1 MQYIFGPVPSRRLGF
16 SLGIDVIPFKTCSF
30 DCIYCQLGR
39 TTNKTIERREYIS
52 KDKILDEF
60 QKFMHR
66 EVEFDFVTFSGSG
79 EPTLN
84 SALGE
89 MIRGIK
95 SLSPAP
101 VAVLTN
107 SSLFDDEK
115 VIKEI
120 AEADVVLPSL
130 DSAVQSTFER
140 INRPYR
146 GIKIGSI
153 IEGLARLSKVYGAEM
168 WLEIMLVRGFN
179 DKDSEIEELEKAIS
193 EISPTKV
200 QLNTVVRPPVEAY
213 ANPVSKDRVEEIASI
228 LGAEVIADFR
238 RKVDQSVNVEI
249 IELLKRRPCSIRDIS
264 ERLGMHR
271 NEVLKYIDSLEREG
285 KIKKIKHEKE
295 NYYVAN

>member
-60 QKFMHR
+60 QKFIR
-66 EVEFDFVTFSGSG
+66 RGVKFDFVTFSGSG

-89 MIRGIK
+89 MIREIK